1 MLDVIK
7 LNAGYGAV
15 SVLHDVTFQ
24 VREGD
29 RIAVIG
35 SNGAGKS
42 TLLNALSGIVPPKAE
57 KINFDGKSLLGVAP
71 HRISRLGLLQVPEG
85 RQVIGPLSVEE
96 NLELGSLAARDRN
109 VDPAAEMLRVFRT
122 FPRLEER
129 RKQEAGSLSGGEQQM
144 LAIGRALMTSPE
156 IIMLDE
162 PSLGLAPKFVD
173 VVFEKL
179 LSLRD
184 EGLTVVMVEQKAS
197 RALSISD
204 RGYVMHLGQV
214 AIEGG
219 AQDLLGNDDVKRL
232 FLGEI
237 PESMKVLSQSDA

>member
-1 MLDVIK
+1 VLDVIK
-7 LNAGYGAV
+7 LNARYGAV

-29 RIAVIG
+29 KIAVIG
-35 SNGAGKS
+35 PNGAGKS

-57 KINFDGKSLLGVAP
+57 TINFDGKSLLGVAP

-144 LAIGRALMTSPE
+144 LAIGRAMMGKPKILL
-156 IIMLDE
+156 LDE
-162 PSLGLAPKFVD
+162 PSLGLAPVIVD
-173 VVFEKL
+173 IVFDAL
-179 LSLRD
+179 TRLNR
-184 EGLTVVMVEQKAS
+184 EGLTLVLVEQNAR
-197 RALSISD
+197 RALEITDVAFVLEQGRIARHDKSAALLNDPQIID
-204 RGYVMHLGQV
+204 HYLGR
-214 AIEGG
+214 A
-219 AQDLLGNDDVKRL
+219 
-232 FLGEI
+232 
-237 PESMKVLSQSDA
+237 